1 MNTTSYI
8 GDTNN
13 QRAIAY
19 GISGA
24 FVLCLTMTI
33 PVGKTTELTRY
44 ADRNGSV
51 YALNAPDERMAIET
65 RDGKAARR
73 RALMA
78 DRRLARTIHTAAQ
91 QHHLSPALLW
101 AVIKAE
107 SNFDPAA
114 ISRRGALGLMQL
126 MPSTAAFVKVND
138 PFNPADNIRGGAQY
152 LRYLLNRFN
161 DNLPLALAAYNA
173 GEGHVRRNQNQI
185 PPFPQTQ
192 HYVEKVLAL
201 HDAFQAG
208 MAPSST

>member
-8 GDTNN
+8 GDRNN
-13 QRAIAY
+13 QRSIAY

-24 FVLCLTMTI
+24 FVLCLTMSI

-51 YALNAPDERMAIET
+51 YALNAPDERMTIET

-73 RALMA
+73 RTLMA
-78 DRRLARTIHTAAQ
+78 DRRLARTIQTVAQ
-91 QHHLSPALLW
+91 QHQLSPALLW

-114 ISRRGALGLMQL
+114 ISRRGAAGLMQL

-173 GEGHVRRNQNQI
+173 GEAHVRRSRDQI

-192 HYVEKVLAL
+192 HYAEKVLAL
-201 HDAFQAG
+201 YDAFQSG
-208 MAPSST
+208 MVPSSA

>member
-13 QRAIAY
+13 QRSMAY

-51 YALNAPDERMAIET
+51 YALNAPDERMTIET
-65 RDGKAARR
+65 REGKAARR
-73 RALMA
+73 RTLMA
-78 DRRLARTIHTAAQ
+78 DRRLARTIQTAAQ
-91 QHHLSPALLW
+91 QHQLSPALLW

-114 ISRRGALGLMQL
+114 ISRRGAAGLMQL

-173 GEGHVRRNQNQI
+173 GEAHVRRSQDQI

-201 HDAFQAG
+201 YDAFQSG
-208 MAPSST
+208 MAPSLT